1 MIEARKLTKT
11 YGDHVAVDALDL
23 NISRGSIC
31 AFLGPNGAGKSTA
44 VKMLTG
50 LLTPTSGSATVAGI
64 DCSPA
69 TPALSR
75 AVGVLPESLGL
86 FDSLTVE
93 EHLTLTGSV
102 YGIAKSETTRRTAEL
117 LSALA
122 LEHGRN
128 TFLDECSYGMRK
140 KTALAMAL
148 LPNPPVLFLDEPF
161 EGLDPVV
168 SRTIRDLLVEIAPRG
183 VTVFLTSHI
192 LSIVEEIATHIMMIH
207 AGKLVFDSKRDAL
220 TKPLESIYFD
230 LVEAPR
236 AGDWSW
242 LGSPQS

>member
-1 MIEARKLTKT
+1 MIEARQLTKV
-11 YGDHVAVDALDL
+11 YGEHVAVDSLDL
-23 NISRGSIC
+23 TIERGTIC

-50 LLTPTSGSATVAGI
+50 LLAPTSGSATVAGI
-64 DCSPA
+64 PCSPA
-69 TPALSR
+69 SPALSR
-75 AVGVLPESLGL
+75 SVGALPESLGL

-102 YGIAKSETTRRTAEL
+102 YGLTVQETERRTNEL
-117 LSALA
+117 LAGLA
-122 LEHGRN
+122 LEHGRK

-148 LPNPPVLFLDEPF
+148 LPNPQVLFLDEPF

-168 SRTIRDLLVEIAPRG
+168 SRTIRDLLLEIAPRG

-192 LSIVEEIATHIMMIH
+192 LSIVEEIASHIMMIR
-207 AGKLVFDSKRDAL
+207 AGKLVFDSRRDGL
-220 TKPLESIYFD
+220 KQPLESIYFD

>member
-1 MIEARKLTKT
+1 MIEARKLTKI
-11 YGDHVAVDALDL
+11 YGEHTAVHELDL
-23 NISRGSIC
+23 SIAPGAIC

-50 LLTPTSGSATVAGI
+50 LLAPTSGSATVAGI
-64 DCSPA
+64 PCSPA
-69 TPALSR
+69 SPALSR

-93 EHLTLTGSV
+93 EHLTLTGAV
-102 YGIAKSETTRRTAEL
+102 YGVSKSETERRTAEL
-117 LSALA
+117 LSSLA
-122 LEHGRN
+122 LEHGRK

-148 LPNPPVLFLDEPF
+148 LPNPRVLFLDEPF

-168 SRTIRDLLVEIAPRG
+168 SRTIRDLLVAIAPRG

-192 LSIVEEIATHIMMIH
+192 LSIVEEIATHVMMIRG
-207 AGKLVFDSKRDAL
+207 GKLVFDSKRDGL
-220 TKPLESIYFD
+220 TRPLESIYFE

>member
-11 YGDHVAVDALDL
+11 YGSHVAVDGIDL
-23 NISRGSIC
+23 NIARGAIC

-50 LLTPTSGSATVAGI
+50 LLAPTSGSATVAGI
-64 DCSPA
+64 ACSPA

-102 YGIAKSETTRRTAEL
+102 YGLSQPETQGRTAEL

-122 LEHGRN
+122 LEHGRH

-140 KTALAMAL
+140 KTAFAMAL
-148 LPNPPVLFLDEPF
+148 LPNPQVLFLDEPF

-168 SRTIRDLLVEIAPRG
+168 SRTIRDLLVRIAPRG
-183 VTVFLTSHI
+183 VTIFLTSHI
-192 LSIVEEIATHIMMIH
+192 LSIVEEIATHIMMIRE
-207 AGKLVFDSKRDAL
+207 GKVVFDSQRDQR
-220 TKPLESIYFD
+220 TQPLESIYFD

>member
-1 MIEARKLTKT
+1 MIVARKLTKT
-11 YGDHVAVDALDL
+11 YGDYTAVDALDL
-23 NISRGSIC
+23 EIEAGSIC

-50 LLTPTSGSATVAGI
+50 LLAPTSGSATVAGVP
-64 DCSPA
+64 CFPA

-75 AVGVLPESLGL
+75 AVGVLPETLGL
-86 FDSLTVE
+86 FDSLTIE
-93 EHLTLTGSV
+93 EHLTLTGAV
-102 YGIAKSETTRRTAEL
+102 YGLEKQETERRTSEL
-117 LSALA
+117 LQALV
-122 LEHGRN
+122 LEDGRR

-148 LPNPPVLFLDEPF
+148 LPNPRVLFLDEPF

-168 SRTIRDLLVEIAPRG
+168 SKTIRDLLVSIAPRG
-183 VTVFLTSHI
+183 VTIFMTSHI
-192 LSIVEEIATHIMMIH
+192 LSIVEEIATQVMMIR
-207 AGKLVFDSKRDAL
+207 AGQVVFDSRREGRDRS
-220 TKPLESIYFD
+220 LESIYFD

-236 AGDWSW
+236 TGDWSW

>member
-1 MIEARKLTKT
+1 MIEARKLTKV
-11 YGDHVAVDALDL
+11 YNDRAAVDELDL
-23 NISRGSIC
+23 NIDRGTIC

-50 LLTPTSGSATVAGI
+50 LLAPTAGSATVAGVP
-64 DCSPA
+64 CSPA
-69 TPALSR
+69 SPALAR
-75 AVGVLPESLGL
+75 AIGVLPENLGL

-102 YGIAKSETTRRTAEL
+102 YGVSQDETKLRTEEL
-117 LSALA
+117 LTGLA
-122 LEHGRN
+122 LQDGRR

-148 LPNPPVLFLDEPF
+148 LPNPQVLFLDEPF

-168 SRTIRDLLVEIAPRG
+168 SRTIRDLLLAVAPRG

-192 LSIVEEIATHIMMIH
+192 LSIVEEIATHIMMIR
-207 AGKLVFDSKRDAL
+207 AGKLVFDSKRDGL
-220 TKPLESIYFD
+220 GGSLESIYFD

-236 AGDWSW
+236 TGDWSW
-242 LGSPQS
+242 LGSPRS

>member
-11 YGDHVAVDALDL
+11 YGGHVAVDALDL
-23 NISRGSIC
+23 NIERGTIC

-50 LLTPTSGSATVAGI
+50 LLTPTSGQATVAGI
-64 DCSPA
+64 ACSPA

-102 YGIAKSETTRRTAEL
+102 YGLRAAETERRTTEL

-122 LEHGRN
+122 LEDGRQ

-148 LPNPPVLFLDEPF
+148 FSKSTTELATRIGMTSSEGAPPT
-161 EGLDPVV
+161 G
-168 SRTIRDLLVEIAPRG
+168 TPRG
-183 VTVFLTSHI
+183 SP
-192 LSIVEEIATHIMMIH
+192 SIAAPARMPSVPVP
-207 AGKLVFDSKRDAL
+207 GPRLVKM
-220 TKPLESIYFD
+220 PE
-230 LVEAPR
+230 V
-236 AGDWSW
+236 
-242 LGSPQS
+242 

>member
-1 MIEARKLTKT
+1 MIEARKLTKV
-11 YGDHVAVDALDL
+11 YGEHVAVDGLDL
-23 NISRGSIC
+23 QVEAGTIC

-64 DCSPA
+64 GCSPA
-69 TPALSR
+69 SPALSR

-93 EHLTLTGSV
+93 EHLTLTGAV
-102 YGIAKSETTRRTAEL
+102 YGVSESETERRTAEL

-122 LEHGRN
+122 LEHGRK

-148 LPNPPVLFLDEPF
+148 LPNPKVLFLDEPF

-168 SRTIRDLLVEIAPRG
+168 SRTIRDLLVAIAPRG

-192 LSIVEEIATHIMMIH
+192 LSIVEEIATQVMMIR
-207 AGKLVFDSKRDAL
+207 AGKLVFDSRRDGL
-220 TKPLESIYFD
+220 TRPLESIYFD
-230 LVEAPR
+230 LVEAPS

-242 LGSPQS
+242 LGSRPS

>member
-11 YGDHVAVDALDL
+11 YGAHTAVDGLDL
-23 NISRGSIC
+23 NIERGTIC

-64 DCSPA
+64 AASPC

-102 YGIAKSETTRRTAEL
+102 YGLTATETRERTDEL

-122 LEHGRN
+122 LDHGRQ
-128 TFLDECSYGMRK
+128 TFLDDCSYGMRK

-148 LPNPPVLFLDEPF
+148 LPNPQVLFLDEPF

-168 SRTIRDLLVEIAPRG
+168 SRSIRDLLVQIAPRG
-183 VTVFLTSHI
+183 VTIFLTSHI
-192 LSIVEEIATHIMMIH
+192 LSIVEEIATHVMMIR
-207 AGKLVFDSKRDAL
+207 AGKLVFDSRRDGL
-220 TKPLESIYFD
+220 TQPLETIYFD

-236 AGDWSW
+236 AGNWSW

>member
-1 MIEARKLTKT
+1 MIEARKLTKV

-23 NISRGSIC
+23 NIARGTIC

-50 LLTPTSGSATVAGI
+50 LLAPTSGSATVAGI
-64 DCSPA
+64 DCSLA
-69 TPALSR
+69 TTDLSR

-102 YGIAKSETTRRTAEL
+102 YGISQSETERRTAEL
-117 LSALA
+117 LSSLA
-122 LEHGRN
+122 LEDGRR

-148 LPNPPVLFLDEPF
+148 LPNPQVLFLDEPF

-168 SRTIRDLLVEIAPRG
+168 SRTIRDLLVAIAPRG
-183 VTVFLTSHI
+183 VTIFLTSHI
-192 LSIVEEIATHIMMIH
+192 LSIVEEIATHVMMIR
-207 AGKLVFDSKRDAL
+207 AGKLVFDSKRDGL
-220 TKPLESIYFD
+220 TQPLESIYFD
-230 LVEAPR
+230 LVAAPR

>member
-1 MIEARKLTKT
+1 MIEARQLTKV
-11 YGDHVAVDALDL
+11 YGDRAAVDGLDL
-23 NISRGSIC
+23 NIASGTIC

-50 LLTPTSGSATVAGI
+50 LLTPTSGSASVAGI
-64 DCSPA
+64 PCSPA

-75 AVGVLPESLGL
+75 SVGVLPESLGL

-102 YGIAKSETTRRTAEL
+102 YGISQLETQRRTAEL

-122 LEHGRN
+122 LEDGRA

-148 LPNPPVLFLDEPF
+148 LPNPRVLFLDEPF

-168 SRTIRDLLVEIAPRG
+168 SRTIRNLLVEIAPRG

-192 LSIVEEIATHIMMIH
+192 LSIVEEIATHVMMIR
-207 AGKLVFDSKRDAL
+207 AGKLVFDSQRDGL
-220 TKPLESIYFD
+220 TGPLEAIYFD

-236 AGDWSW
+236 PGDWSW

>member
-1 MIEARKLTKT
+1 MIEARKLTKV
-11 YGDHVAVDALDL
+11 YGEHRAVDGLDL
-23 NISRGSIC
+23 QIERGTIC

-50 LLTPTSGSATVAGI
+50 LLAPTSGTAAVAGI
-64 DCSPA
+64 ACSPA

-102 YGIAKSETTRRTAEL
+102 YGLTNAETERRTNEL
-117 LSALA
+117 LSGLA
-122 LEHGRN
+122 LDHGRQ

-148 LPNPPVLFLDEPF
+148 LPNPQVLFLDEPF

-183 VTVFLTSHI
+183 VTIFLTSHI
-192 LSIVEEIATHIMMIH
+192 LSIVEEIASQVMMIR
-207 AGKLVFDSKRDAL
+207 AGKLVYDSRRDGMASS
-220 TKPLESIYFD
+220 LESIYFD